1 MNIVNTLTQLVS
13 DHTLIAYLFIFFG
26 ILIEGEL
33 VLIATGVLA
42 HVGVLP
48 AYPTLFIGFL
58 GAIGKTALGYYTGSL
73 LGQHFPHN
81 LILKYSEH
89 KVLSLLPRFRERPF
103 WSIFISKFVYGIN
116 NLVIIF
122 AGYTKAQFKIYIKAE
137 ILSTAIWVPLI
148 FSLGYF
154 FSHTAFSITR
164 DIKKS
169 VVFILVFLILF
180 MIFEKVITGIISLI
194 EEYKSDRK

>member
-1 MNIVNTLTQLVS
+1 MNIVNTLTQLVG

-42 HVGVLP
+42 HIGILP
-48 AYPTLFIGFL
+48 VYLTFFIGL
-58 GAIGKTALGYYTGSL
+58 LAAISKTALGYYIGSL
-73 LGQHFPHN
+73 LGQYFPRN

-103 WSIFISKFVYGIN
+103 WSIFISKFIYGIN

-122 AGYTKAQFKIYIKAE
+122 AGYTKAVFKTYMKAE
-137 ILSTAIWVPLI
+137 MLSTALWTPII

-154 FSHTAFSITR
+154 FSYTAFGITR

-169 VVFILVFLILF
+169 VLFILVFLILF
-180 MIFEKVITGIISLI
+180 MILEKVITALISFF
-194 EEYKSDRK
+194 EEYQNAKK

>member
-1 MNIVNTLTQLVS
+1 MSIANTLTQLVS
-13 DHTLIAYLFIFFG
+13 GHTLIAYLFIFFG

-42 HVGVLP
+42 HVGILP
-48 AYPTLFIGFL
+48 IYPTLFIGLL
-58 GAIGKTALGYYTGSL
+58 GAVGKTALGYYIGSL
-73 LGQHFPHN
+73 LGQYFPRN

-89 KVLSLLPRFRERPF
+89 KVLSLLPRFKERPF

-122 AGYTKAQFKIYIKAE
+122 AGYTKAQFKTYIKAE
-137 ILSTAIWVPLI
+137 MLSTAIWAPLI

-169 VVFILVFLILF
+169 AVFILVFLILF
-180 MIFEKVITGIISLI
+180 MILEKVITGIISFF
-194 EEYKSDRK
+194 EEYQSAKK

>member
-1 MNIVNTLTQLVS
+1 MDLINSLTALVAN
-13 DHTLIAYLFIFFG
+13 HTLVAYLFIFFG
-26 ILIEGEL
+26 IVVEGEL

-42 HVGVLP
+42 HVGILP
-48 AYPTLFIGFL
+48 VWLTLGIGFL
-58 GAIGKTALGYYTGSL
+58 GAIGKTALGYYLGTV
-73 LGQHFPHN
+73 LGQYFPRN

-103 WSIFISKFVYGIN
+103 WSIFISKFIYGIN

-122 AGYTKAQFKIYIKAE
+122 AGYTKAKFRMYIRAE
-137 ILSTAIWVPLI
+137 LLSTILWTPFI

-154 FSHTAFSITR
+154 FSYTAFSVTR

-180 MIFEKVITGIISLI
+180 MILEKVITTIISFF
-194 EEYKSDRK
+194 EEYQSSKK